1 MPSLR
6 KFLVQP
12 IKHNI
17 TQEWTRQYSS
27 RNFWTELQ
35 HADLSQHLNGDTV
48 PAGIPQKHLFPLSLE
63 LLLYRQEQDKNCAL
77 ESSYQTILVDKKP
90 RKELLTGYAVDSATP
105 FFTDNGL
112 INHR

>member
-6 KFLVQP
+6 KFLVRP

-17 TQEWTRQYSS
+17 AQEWTRQYSS

-48 PAGIPQKHLFPLSLE
+48 PAGIPQKRLFPLSLK
-63 LLLYRQEQDKNCAL
+63 LLLYRQEQDKSCAL

-90 RKELLTGYAVDSATP
+90 RKEFLTGYAVDSATP
-105 FFTDNGL
+105 FFLLTTAL
-112 INHR
+112 YHR